1 MEQLNMLERLNPSR
15 PERVLVIAAHPDDL
29 EFTVAGTISKWA
41 REGTESF
48 YLICTSGE
56 AGSHDL
62 NISPNR
68 LGPIRRTEQQEA
80 AKILGVKEVTF
91 LNYPDGT
98 LQASLDLKR
107 ELTGFIRLYK
117 PTAVIT
123 WDPMRRYYG
132 SSGFNHPDH
141 IAVGDAAFAAIMP
154 ACDSPFIFP
163 ELLTQGLEPYK
174 VHEVY
179 LFGSEELNVWI
190 DISETIDLKVSALQC
205 HKSQFGNLIEL
216 SDYARFSAQR
226 QGFAH
231 GIQYAESFRYFC
243 LE

>member
-1 MEQLNMLERLNPSR
+1 MLERMHPSR

-48 YLICTSGE
+48 YVICTSGE

-62 NISPNR
+62 NMPPDRI
-68 LGPIRRTEQQEA
+68 GPIRQSEQQEA

-98 LQASLDLKR
+98 LQASLDLRR
-107 ELTGFIRLYK
+107 ELTGFIRRYK

-123 WDPMRRYYG
+123 WDPTRRYYG

-141 IAVGDAAFAAIMP
+141 VAVGDAAFAAIMP

-163 ELLTQGLEPYK
+163 ELLAEGLEPYK

-190 DISETIDLKVSALQC
+190 DISETLDLKISALQC
-205 HKSQFGNLIEL
+205 HKSQFSAWSEL
-216 SDYARFSAQR
+216 PEYARSSAQR
-226 QGFAH
+226 RGSVH
-231 GIQYAESFRYFC
+231 NIPYAEAFRYFC